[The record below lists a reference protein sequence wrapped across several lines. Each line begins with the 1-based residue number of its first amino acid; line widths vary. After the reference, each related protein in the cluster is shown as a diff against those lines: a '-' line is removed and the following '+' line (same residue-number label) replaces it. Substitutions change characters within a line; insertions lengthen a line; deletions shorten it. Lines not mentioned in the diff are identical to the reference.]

1 MQNEKK
7 NDRYKLI
14 LARNHVGKND
24 RDSQERGTKKRVEV
38 YYDREK
44 ETFTVTNGG
53 VPNGKNNV
61 NEQEPLKKIVEKYFV
76 KPKEKNKESEK
87 KPILVTP
94 LFSSDNKLY
103 RNACESH
110 NKNCRKKNDKGRL
123 QVQTFKY
130 FIMLHYAYGG
140 GNKHNRHNFN

>member
-24 RDSQERGTKKRVEV
+24 RDSQERGIKKRVEV

-76 KPKEKNKESEK
+76 KPKEKNKQSEK
-87 KPILVTP
+87 EKRK
-94 LFSSDNKLY
+94 SEKQ
-103 RNACESH
+103 
-110 NKNCRKKNDKGRL
+110 RKKIKVNIRPGWQNEKNLERS
-123 QVQTFKY
+123 
-130 FIMLHYAYGG
+130 
-140 GNKHNRHNFN
+140 R